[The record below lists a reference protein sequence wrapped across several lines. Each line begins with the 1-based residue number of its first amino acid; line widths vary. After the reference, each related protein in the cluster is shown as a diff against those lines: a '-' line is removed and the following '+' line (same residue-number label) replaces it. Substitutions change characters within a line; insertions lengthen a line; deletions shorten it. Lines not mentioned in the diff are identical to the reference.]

1 MRSITLALVLT
12 AAISFAQ
19 TNPEPHTINVSGD
32 AEVKVVPDRVSVMF
46 GVETRGKDLEAVS
59 SQTDAAVKRVI
70 AAARQLGVDEGDIQT
85 DVIHV
90 DISYDDKSH
99 GTISYY
105 TTDKGI
111 QVVLKDVAKF
121 EPLLQAGLKAGANK
135 IDGVEFSTSEFRKY
149 RDQARAM
156 AVKAA
161 IQKAHDLAAAAG
173 LRIADK
179 PLNITSSSSASGSWY
194 GNGRWRTSGYFNAQN
209 AVQNS
214 TEGSGGGA
222 EASVALGKIS
232 VSASVEMIFQIE

>member
-1 MRSITLALVLT
+1 MRSITLALVFT

-46 GVETRGKDLEAVS
+46 GVETRGKDLEAAS
-59 SQTDAAVKRVI
+59 SQTDAGVKRVI
-70 AAARQLGVDEGDIQT
+70 AAARPLGVDEGDIQT

-111 QVVLKDVAKF
+111 QVVLKDVTKF
-121 EPLLQAGLKAGANK
+121 EPLLHAGLQPGANK
-135 IDGVEFSTSEFRKY
+135 VDGVEFSTSESRKY

-161 IQKAHDLAAAAG
+161 IEKAHDLASAAG
-173 LRIADK
+173 LCMAEK
-179 PLNITSSSSASGSWY
+179 PLNINSSSRGVWSWY
-194 GNGRWRTSGYFNAQN
+194 GYGRSRGYGYFNAQN

-214 TEGSGGGA
+214 AVGGGGA
-222 EASVALGKIS
+222 AEESVALGKIS